1 MPRLG
6 ALHVNC
12 DVSTHCGKPAW
23 VKISIGGLHSNE
35 RPKVNSCRAHSA
47 MVINDYL
54 AVSNDVRVR
63 KAVKQ

>member
-6 ALHVNC
+6 IEHVDC
-12 DVSTHCGKPAW
+12 DVSTKCGKPAW
-23 VKISIGGLHSNE
+23 VKISIGGLHSDA

-47 MVINDYL
+47 MVISDYL
-54 AVSNDVRVR
+54 TVSNDVRVR